1 MVLKTTLKKSKILYL
16 LFVLPLFLNP
26 YTGTAQTRIYASTA
40 TTSNIPLS
48 PNEVLNPASA
58 YDGVMTT
65 AAQVRASSGVALGIG
80 QYAGHIE
87 LIYPSMLPANT
98 TSYVK
103 ITTQDN
109 LLPALLGGSL
119 GGLLAD
125 VLGAVLLGNQEFT
138 IAAKDGP
145 LNADIVLDGESQIDS
160 DFATDRLRIVRNA
173 AGDFLVAITPAVPYD
188 RIRVTNRVGS
198 LLGLGNTKTLNVF
211 ETYYVSD
218 PANCGSPAYTSF
230 SGTGITLDLLQL
242 GTAGVQNPQN
252 AIDAST
258 TNFSTLSLGIL
269 GVGSSVEQTV
279 YFEGLSNATDQFAI
293 RVRLAQTL
301 LNLDVINE
309 IRVITSNGGVEV
321 SNQSLATLLTLS
333 LLSPPGG
340 NVITTI
346 PVNPGAP
353 VDRVTLRFYSFVS
366 ASVTQSIDFFGV
378 TRTVAPPTI
387 TLPTAGN
394 YTGCENKT
402 ASLIATTNAGNELRW
417 YTAPTGGVA
426 TIVASGDPYV
436 TSVLTATT
444 TFYVAAA
451 KIGCPE
457 ESSRVAVKVTV
468 TPVDTPTTLDTT
480 PEFCSFNNPTVA
492 DLQVNEP
499 DVSFYDAP
507 TDGNLIPSNTPLED
521 NKIYYASLTDAAT
534 GCGST
539 TRLAI
544 TVDLLTL
551 CDVTLNLKVMLQ
563 GALFNATGGLM
574 RDDLRVGGYI
584 PLVQPYSSVLN
595 ARFAHVGGGGTEVT
609 TTTVLQANAGTGNA
623 IVDWVFVEIRDDAIP
638 LTVLKTVSALLQRD
652 GDIVAANGGPL
663 MVSGLPATF
672 KISVKHRN
680 HLGALGSQTLTAV
693 NQQVTL
699 DFTTLADADIFTL
712 TGFTGQEAMTTV
724 GSIRALYC
732 SNANYDGQV
741 KYDGLTNDRQ
751 ISASQVLSFPGN
763 ASQILNYANATGY
776 FSGDINMDGKVLYD
790 GANNDRQIML
800 NIIVTYP
807 LNTSVLANYN
817 GMFEQMPQ

>member
-16 LFVLPLFLNP
+16 LFILSLFLTP
-26 YTGTAQTRIYASTA
+26 YLGTAQTRIYASTA
-40 TTSNIPLS
+40 TTSNTALS
-48 PNEVLNPASA
+48 PNEVLNPTLA
-58 YDGVMTT
+58 YDGNLTT

-80 QYAGHIE
+80 QYAGYIE
-87 LIYPSMLPANT
+87 LEYPSLLPANT

-103 ITTQDN
+103 ISTSDN

-119 GGLLAD
+119 GNLLAD

-138 IAAKDGP
+138 VAAKNG
-145 LNADIVLDGESQIDS
+145 NAVVLDGESQIDS
-160 DFATDRLRIVRNA
+160 DFATDRLRIVRDDVGN
-173 AGDFLVAITPAVPYD
+173 FLIAITPASPYN
-188 RIRVTNRVGS
+188 RIRLTNRVGS

-211 ETYYVSD
+211 ESYYVSA

-258 TNFSTLSLGIL
+258 TNFSVLSLGIL
-269 GVGSSVEQTV
+269 GVGSSIEQTV
-279 YFEGLSNATDQFAI
+279 YFEGVSNATDQFSV

-321 SNQSLATLLTLS
+321 SNQSLSTLLTLS
-333 LLSPPGG
+333 LLSPPQG

-387 TLPTAGN
+387 TIPAAGS
-394 YTGCENKT
+394 YIGCVGET
-402 ASLIATTNAGNELRW
+402 ASLIATTSAGNELRW
-417 YTAPTGGVA
+417 YTTATGGVA
-426 TIVASGDPYV
+426 TTVASGAPYV
-436 TSVLTATT
+436 TTALTTTT
-444 TFYVAAA
+444 TFYVSAV

-468 TPVDTPTTLDTT
+468 TPVDTPTTLDAT
-480 PEFCSFNNPTVA
+480 PEFCAFNNPTIA
-492 DLQVNEP
+492 DIQVNEP
-499 DVSFYDAP
+499 GVSFYDAP
-507 TDGNLIPSNTPLED
+507 TAGNLLLSTTPLVD
-521 NKIYYASLTDAAT
+521 GTIYYASITDAVS

-539 TRLAI
+539 IRLAI
-544 TVDLLTL
+544 TVDLLPL

-563 GALFNATGGLM
+563 GALFNAVGGVM

-584 PLVQPYSSVLN
+584 PLNQPYSSVLN
-595 ARFAHVGGGGTEVT
+595 ARFTHVGGGTET
-609 TTTVLQANAGTGNA
+609 TTSAVLQANAGTSNA
-623 IVDWVFVEIRDDAIP
+623 IVDWVFVEVRDDANP
-638 LTVLKTVSALLQRD
+638 LTVLKTISALLQSD

-663 MVSGLPATF
+663 VVAGLPATF
-672 KISVKHRN
+672 KVSVKHRN
-680 HLGALGSQTLTAV
+680 HLGALCNQTLTAV

-699 DFTTLADADIFTL
+699 DFTTLTDANLFAL
-712 TGFTGQEAMTTV
+712 SGFTGQVAMATV
-724 GSIRALYC
+724 GGVRALYC
-732 SNANYDGQV
+732 SNANFDAQV
-741 KYDGLTNDRQ
+741 KYDGLANDRQ
-751 ISASQVLSFPGN
+751 VAASQVLSFPAN

-776 FSGDINMDGKVLYD
+776 FSGDVNMDGKVLYD
-790 GANNDRQIML
+790 GANNDRQIIL

-807 LNTSVLANYN
+807 LNTNVLANYN